1 MAIHKFCGSR
11 IIITRIHFLCFFGLL
26 KKLRFAVGIV
36 GVSKVDSSV
45 KVSSVIASLALRCLF
60 CHRERCFCTAW
71 RSITNT
77 DSRLCSMRD
86 ILPWAQYDN
95 VKKWIL
101 VWIATPL
108 LAQCLA
114 MTRNISPVAQ
124 YDKKKALFEKVDSRI
139 EVSFRV
145 KRF

>member
-1 MAIHKFCGSR
+1 
-11 IIITRIHFLCFFGLL
+11 
-26 KKLRFAVGIV
+26 
-36 GVSKVDSSV
+36 
-45 KVSSVIASLALRCLF
+45 
-60 CHRERCFCTAW
+60 
-71 RSITNT
+71 
-77 DSRLCSMRD
+77 MRD

-114 MTRNISPVAQ
+114 MTGNISPVAQ
-124 YDKKKALFEKVDSRI
+124 YDKKRVLFEKVDSRI

>member
-1 MAIHKFCGSR
+1 MFLWITKEATLCG
-11 IIITRIHFLCFFGLL
+11 G
-26 KKLRFAVGIV
+26 AVGV
-36 GVSKVDSSV
+36 LKVDSSV

-77 DSRLCSMRD
+77 DSRLCSMMD

-114 MTRNISPVAQ
+114 MTEIFRLWLNMTRKGR
-124 YDKKKALFEKVDSRI
+124 YLKKWILGLKLVLE
-139 EVSFRV
+139 
-145 KRF
+145 